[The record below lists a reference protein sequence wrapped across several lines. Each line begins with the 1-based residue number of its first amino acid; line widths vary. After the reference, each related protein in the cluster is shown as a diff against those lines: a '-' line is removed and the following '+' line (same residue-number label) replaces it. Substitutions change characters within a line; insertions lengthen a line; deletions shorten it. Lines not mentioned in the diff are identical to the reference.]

1 MDFAE
6 PQIIIIR
13 SISVIAYHLL
23 ILKNSS
29 AKYSVYNK
37 SPCTTNNS

>member
-13 SISVIAYHLL
+13 YISVIAYHLL

-29 AKYSVYNK
+29 VKY
-37 SPCTTNNS
+37 CL